1 MLLLIW
7 VRCRGGGGFFWG
19 STIFPERLFLM
30 TNPRV
35 IHAGWQVEFEKIST
49 AVSGEDELMVHRKP
63 TL

>member
-1 MLLLIW
+1 M
-7 VRCRGGGGFFWG
+7 GGGGVFWG